1 MIDRTSVE
9 SAPVDVM
16 LPVDDVHLVRDGARR
31 LEEDGF
37 RRIYV
42 AEGAHDPFVLAGV
55 LTEHTSSAEIGT
67 DVAIAFART
76 PMTVAHTAWDLQS
89 LSGGRFVLGLGVS
102 GPQVVE
108 GWYGQPFPKPLARTR
123 EYVDVVRRVL
133 AREGPVTNE
142 GPHYPLPYPGGLG
155 LGKPLKPT
163 VHPLRAIWSAW
174 ERGEATAFDGEFYHH
189 TLVGPPFSPG
199 PNPFGPPRVLLA
211 GVGPRM
217 VETAGEVADGFLV
230 HPFNTAAT
238 IDTVV
243 LPALGR
249 GAAAR
254 RGLGGP
260 LEVVAQFMVVT
271 GATGEEMAAA
281 REAARAQIAFYGSTP
296 AYKVVVG
303 DPDLHDRLHTMSRQ
317 GQWSDMA
324 SLVPDELLERVAV
337 IAEPGDVVQRA
348 RERAAP
354 WADRMV
360 LMPPGGVAS
369 AGVEATL
376 VWYEQLAAAAVR

>member
-76 PMTVAHTAWDLQS
+76 PMTVAHTAWHLQS
-89 LSGGRFVLGLGVS
+89 LSGGRFVLGLGS
-102 GPQVVE
+102 QVR
-108 GWYGQPFPKPLARTR
+108 GHI
-123 EYVDVVRRVL
+123 VRRFSMPWSRPAARMREFVL
-133 AREGPVTNE
+133 A
-142 GPHYPLPYPGGLG
+142 
-155 LGKPLKPT
+155 
-163 VHPLRAIWSAW
+163 LRAIWSAW